1 MKEGNE
7 SIGGGRGYGSVFVC
21 IFQKLCL
28 TEVCVGFNWKKK
40 KKSPPPLKSRTKSD
54 LKHHRYF
61 LNPFFFFKKTSHST
75 WDFLTCLSW
84 RYSQQCFMNV
94 CCALKILFHFKTD
107 YLHCWYNSIWLQHA
121 FLVVNIC
128 WSEKLEWPRA
138 FVGLTLS
145 ITSIHI
151 NNQMTKLASVCPVT
165 YALIW

>member
-1 MKEGNE
+1 MKEWNE

-28 TEVCVGFNWKKK
+28 TEVCVGFNWKKE

-61 LNPFFFFKKTSHST
+61 SKSLFKKKKNSHST
-75 WDFLTCLSW
+75 WDLLKLEIQPTVMYECI
-84 RYSQQCFMNV
+84 

-107 YLHCWYNSIWLQHA
+107 YLHCWYKSIWIQHA
-121 FLVVNIC
+121 FLVANV
-128 WSEKLEWPRA
+128 A

-145 ITSIHI
+145 ITSISI
-151 NNQMTKLASVCPVT
+151 NNQITKLASVCAVT
-165 YALIW
+165 YTLIW